1 MSPNFLRL
9 AYMMEFLIALVAI
22 QDVWVQVGGQSHL
35 ELMPW
40 YTKLSLTMGLALMTT
55 IGTACAVAH
64 DRAWNAKTI
73 ACLLIALMIAG
84 GMAAT
89 TFYYHLHE
97 NDDQGPGED
106 GGAISYLIAGA
117 HA

>member
-9 AYMMEFLIALVAI
+9 AYMLEFLIALVAF

-35 ELMPW
+35 DLMPW
-40 YTKLSLTMGLALMTT
+40 YTKLSLTLGLALITA

-64 DRAWNAKTI
+64 ERAWNAKTV
-73 ACLLIALMIAG
+73 ACVIIALMIAG

-97 NDDQGPGED
+97 NDDAGPGED
-106 GGAISYLIAGA
+106 GAAISYLMRGA